1 MDIGIVVGM
10 GEEEEG
16 WPGDGSTTLLLG
28 LSACSSTV
36 GREALTIKTR
46 YKVFQR
52 PIPISFRNTTFK
64 NIFTTLIGTKTL

>member
-16 WPGDGSTTLLLG
+16 WPGDGSTALLLG

-52 PIPISFRNTTFK
+52 PIPIF
-64 NIFTTLIGTKTL
+64 LKTLL